1 MSLHRYTIPVTFGDC
16 DPAGIVYYPNILR
29 WVDGAFHDWL
39 RQFGG
44 HAEICARLGSIG
56 AGLMDV
62 QARFRSP
69 LRDGDRLVITL
80 GGVDWGRRNLTAHY
94 AGHVGDRLAFEAT
107 EVRGLFV
114 RGEGGITAAPMDA
127 LRAIVG
133 ASQA

>member
-1 MSLHRYTIPVTFGDC
+1 MLHRYPITVTFGDC

-39 RQFGG
+39 RQYGG
-44 HAEICARLGSIG
+44 HGDLCARLGAIG

-62 QARFRSP
+62 RCTFRSP

-80 GGVDWGRRNLTAHY
+80 QRIDWARRSLSAHC
-94 AGHVGDRLAFEAT
+94 AGHVGDRLAFEAV

-114 RGEGGITAAPMDA
+114 RTQGAITAAPVEG
-127 LRAIVG
+127 LRALVG
-133 ASQA
+133 QADG